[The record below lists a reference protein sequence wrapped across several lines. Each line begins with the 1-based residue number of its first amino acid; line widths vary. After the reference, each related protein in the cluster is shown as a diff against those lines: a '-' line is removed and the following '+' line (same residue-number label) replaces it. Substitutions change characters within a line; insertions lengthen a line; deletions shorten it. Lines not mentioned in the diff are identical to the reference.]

1 MAFTSSEDGEGDS
14 DMSKVDLTALAVPML
29 TDGEQVVAGV
39 RVNWNGM
46 VPPPGVPKTPS
57 SLGTAPDEVSAEPGQ
72 DELVRFPSAKQM
84 ALVLTD
90 GRLLAWSLGISGKPK
105 QYLGDVPLS
114 AISAVEAGQV
124 QFGAL
129 IRISL
134 KSGAAID
141 LEALRGERG
150 EDFGAQLLYLTDPSG

>member
-1 MAFTSSEDGEGDS
+1 MAFTSSEDGEGDNE
-14 DMSKVDLTALAVPML
+14 MSKVDLSTLASPL
-29 TDGEQVVAGV
+29 LADGEEVVAAV

-46 VPPPGVPKTPS
+46 VPPPRLPNAAR
-57 SLGTAPDEVSAEPGQ
+57 SLGLGPDQAPAEP
-72 DELVRFPSAKQM
+72 DPDDLVTFPSAKQM
-84 ALVLTD
+84 AMVLTG

-114 AISAVEAGQV
+114 AIEQVEAGRV
-124 QFGAL
+124 QFGSL

-134 KSGAAID
+134 KSGATVD

-150 EDFGAQLLYLTDPSG
+150 EDFSEQLRHLTTTG